1 MTAPTYVKKVEV
13 IDRTQIKKI
22 TIGTPIRK
30 VIGASV
36 QTLGDLTNVDLTG
49 LQDDHILQYNAST
62 GKFEVT
68 SLPASLTIRGG
79 SF

>member
-1 MTAPTYVKKVEV
+1 MTTPTYVKKVEV

-49 LQDDHILQYNAST
+49 LQDDHILQYNAAT

-68 SLPASLTIRGG
+68 SLPASLTIQGG

>member
-1 MTAPTYVKKVEV
+1 MTTPTYVKKVEV

-36 QTLGDLTNVDLTG
+36 QTLGDLTDVDLTG
-49 LQDDHILQYNAST
+49 LTDDHILQYNST
-62 GKFEVT
+62 TGRWEGT
-68 SLPASLTIRGG
+68 LLPQTLTIQGG
-79 SF
+79 TF

>member
-1 MTAPTYVKKVEV
+1 MTTPTYVKKVEV

-49 LQDDHILQYNAST
+49 LQDDHILQYNVST

-68 SLPASLTIRGG
+68 LLPQTLTIQGG
-79 SF
+79 TF

>member
-1 MTAPTYVKKVEV
+1 MTTPTYVKKVEV

-30 VIGASV
+30 VIGACV

-68 SLPASLTIRGG
+68 SLPASLTIQGG

>member
-1 MTAPTYVKKVEV
+1 MTTPTYVKKVEV

-79 SF
+79 TF

>member
-1 MTAPTYVKKVEV
+1 MTTPTYVKKVEV

-68 SLPASLTIRGG
+68 SLPASLTIQGG

>member
-1 MTAPTYVKKVEV
+1 MTTPTYVKKVEV

-36 QTLGDLTNVDLTG
+36 QTLGDLTDVDLTG
-49 LQDDHILQYNAST
+49 LTNDHILQYNSTT
-62 GKFEVT
+62 GKWEST
-68 SLPASLTIRGG
+68 LLPQTLTIQGG

>member
-1 MTAPTYVKKVEV
+1 MTTPTYVKKVEV